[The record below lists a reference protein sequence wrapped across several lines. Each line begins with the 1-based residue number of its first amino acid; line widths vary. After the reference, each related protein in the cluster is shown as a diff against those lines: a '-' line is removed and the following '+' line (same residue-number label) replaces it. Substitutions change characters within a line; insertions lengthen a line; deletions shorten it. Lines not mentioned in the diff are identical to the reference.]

1 MRGFAALG
9 DSAVGRRAD
18 AVWELAPERL
28 RAAADAVA
36 RLRAERGIYFAPVR
50 HHSPACAV
58 AVRAAIEELRP
69 SAVLIEGPEEFTR
82 LIPDLLHEAT
92 RPPIAVLS
100 LGDSGS
106 GTGSGSGAG
115 SGAKPG
121 AQGDGD
127 RGEGAGFYPLASFSP
142 EWVALHAGRD
152 VGADLR
158 FIDRSFGE
166 RSAAERAVSGPGEP
180 NTASELDTQ
189 PDPFARTLMSERYL
203 AHSEAVAT
211 LARRLGCR
219 DHDEVWDHLFE
230 SRRSAELADW
240 RAVFDDVFAWAA
252 LARLDYEESVLA
264 ADGSLDREARMSARI
279 AEGVEAVEGAAG
291 GPVLVVT
298 GAFHTLALVE
308 ALSGAPEG
316 APVRDRQPEG
326 GFGPVAQ
333 REAWLVRYDH
343 ERLDGL
349 RGYGAGMPS
358 PGYYERLHAAHL
370 RELAGD
376 TEAFPAL
383 RTALAADAAKA
394 DASKSAALNGDVAKR
409 GTAKRR
415 GAKGGAASSATAAAG
430 AASSGTVSSSTVP
443 SSTGSSGAAP
453 SGTAASGTGDTAL
466 ASSGPVGARALAAE
480 ILVDV
485 ARGAVERGHAVSLPQ
500 VGAAAASATRLADL
514 RERAFA
520 GRTDLLDAMRSC
532 YVQDDGGVGGPGE
545 PERPLGLAIAEVFGG
560 RALGDVPPGSASPP
574 LVRDVRERV
583 LAVKLTIDDSVP
595 RTARLDARRTASHR
609 AKRQVL
615 AMLDFVGAGF
625 GQLVSGPDHVAGR
638 GLGLITEEW
647 QYCWTPLVEARLV
660 EMVHLGATLEAVAVA
675 RLTEAEARLAGT
687 GNGSVSGAGSGAAS
701 GTGAGSGAGS
711 GTGTGSG
718 AASGTGSGTGSASV
732 DALARLVAQALV
744 IGMGSHLPRIVSLLR
759 VTLDTDRNV
768 DSVVSGARRL
778 LGLWQARIELG
789 AEEHAGELLDLVS
802 QALATAAYLVSDLG
816 KVRAEDEDAAIGTLI
831 GLRSLLRDAAA
842 ADSAN
847 SDSANSDSANS
858 DAGNADA
865 GDAGGANSD
874 GVGSVNRI
882 AVERELARLRDAE
895 DTAPAVSGALLAL
908 GFTDGEVADDVLVTR
923 VRGALSAGA
932 DPGAAVRFLGGVMRA
947 APDLILH
954 TPEMFDAVDD
964 ALRTLEG
971 DAFLAVLPDLRRAF
985 TWLRPTETHRLAKR
999 VAERTGARV
1008 DQVDVRVALSE
1019 DDLTTGLLLDREL
1032 TAVLE
1037 RDGLAHWAAGT
1048 GSSVSAA
1055 PAAAVAVESGTAAEA
1070 APAGTA
1076 GTAAPAGTAAR
1087 TAAREAA
1094 GGEA

>member
-1 MRGFAALG
+1 MRASTAVAVR
-9 DSAVGRRAD
+9 DDAEVREPAVGRRAD
-18 AVWELAPERL
+18 AVWDLAPERL

-36 RLRAERGIYFAPVR
+36 RLRTERGIHFAPVR

-69 SAVLIEGPEEFTR
+69 AAVLIEGPEEFTR

-106 GTGSGSGAG
+106 GAASGSG

-127 RGEGAGFYPLASFSP
+127 RGEGSGFYPLASFSP
-142 EWVALHAGRD
+142 EWVALHAGRA

-166 RSAAERAVSGPGEP
+166 RSAAERAVSGRAESEPGGPGTE
-180 NTASELDTQ
+180 SGLDAQ

-279 AEGVEAVEGAAG
+279 GEAAQPAGSAAAAGPAGATAQAAEAVEAAAVGAAD

-316 APVRDRQPEG
+316 AAVRDRQPDG

-333 REAWLVRYDH
+333 GEAWLVRYDH

-376 TEAFPAL
+376 VEASPAL

-394 DASKSAALNGDVAKR
+394 DVSKNAALKSDVAKR
-409 GTAKRR
+409 GAAKRR
-415 GAKGGAASSATAAAG
+415 AAKGSAASPATAA
-430 AASSGTVSSSTVP
+430 SD
-443 SSTGSSGAAP
+443 
-453 SGTAASGTGDTAL
+453 TAAGTGDTSL

-583 LAVKLTIDDSVP
+583 RAVKLTIDDSLP

-615 AMLDFVGAGF
+615 ALLDFVGAGF

-687 GNGSVSGAGSGAAS
+687 GNGAAPGA
-701 GTGAGSGAGS
+701 
-711 GTGTGSG
+711 
-718 AASGTGSGTGSASV
+718 ASV
-732 DALARLVAQALV
+732 DAIARLVAQALV

-759 VTLDTDRNV
+759 VTLDTDRDV

-778 LGLWQARIELG
+778 LGLWQARVELG

-842 ADSAN
+842 ANDSALAG
-847 SDSANSDSANS
+847 SGPAESASGSAE
-858 DAGNADA
+858 A
-865 GDAGGANSD
+865 AGGAGAD

-882 AVERELARLRDAE
+882 AVERELARLRDDE

-1037 RDGLAHWAAGT
+1037 RDGLAHWASGAG
-1048 GSSVSAA
+1048 GVAGAA
-1055 PAAAVAVESGTAAEA
+1055 PAAAAAVGSGTAAQA
-1070 APAGTA
+1070 APAGS
-1076 GTAAPAGTAAR
+1076 AAR
-1087 TAAREAA
+1087 TAVREAA